1 MILAVLEASPILPA
15 MLGQFDFLRSLFPP
29 LTGGNY
35 RLWVVAVEL
44 ILIGVPVYLALRFL
58 RGTRGARLVRAVGLI
73 LVVSFLLVRLVV
85 QKFGLERINYLYSYF
100 VLAVTLIALV
110 VFQTELRRGLM
121 RIGEQGWF
129 RWWSKGTRKTVDPI
143 ISAVASL
150 SKKKIGALIAI
161 ERTTSLGGVTES
173 GVRLNALVS
182 AELIETIFWPGSVL
196 HDMGMI
202 IQDERIVAAG
212 CQFPL
217 ADSEDIDRSL
227 GSRHRAAVGMSH
239 ECDAVVVVV
248 SEETGTISVAE
259 RGRLRRSLSPDSL
272 RELLVEALC
281 GELKPAEPP
290 QKPESPAADK
300 RPAKVPGVKTPAA
313 RASAL
318 TEAKKSA

>member
-1 MILAVLEASPILPA
+1 MPGEHLNVTT
-15 MLGQFDFLRSLFPP
+15 MLGQLDFLRSMFPP
-29 LTGGNY
+29 LFSGNY

-44 ILIGVPVYLALRFL
+44 ILIGVPVYVTLRFL

-85 QKFGLERINYLYSYF
+85 QKFGLERISYLYPYF

-129 RWWSKGTRKTVDPI
+129 RWWSKASGRAIDPI
-143 ISAVASL
+143 ITAVASL
-150 SKKKIGALIAI
+150 SKKKIGALVAI
-161 ERTTSLGGVTES
+161 ERTTSLGGMVES
-173 GVRLNALVS
+173 GVRLDGLVS
-182 AELIETIFWPGSVL
+182 AELLESIFWPGSTL
-196 HDMGMI
+196 HDMGVI
-202 IQDERIVAAG
+202 IQDDRIVAAG

-217 ADSEDIDRSL
+217 ADSEDVDRSL

-259 RGRLRRSLSPDSL
+259 HGRLRRSLSPESL
-272 RELLVEALC
+272 RELLVEALY
-281 GELKPAEPP
+281 GEAPPGEPVPSATAGEPSAEVSKSTAGGAPP
-290 QKPESPAADK
+290 STIA
-300 RPAKVPGVKTPAA
+300 
-313 RASAL
+313 
-318 TEAKKSA
+318 EAKKSA